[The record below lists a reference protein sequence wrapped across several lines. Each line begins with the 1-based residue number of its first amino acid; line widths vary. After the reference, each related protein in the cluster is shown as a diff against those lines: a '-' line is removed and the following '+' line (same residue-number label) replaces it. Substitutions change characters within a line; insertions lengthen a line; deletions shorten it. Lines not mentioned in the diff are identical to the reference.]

1 MASGGDSAAASSLH
15 AQAVE
20 LLNDAKLG
28 DKDTKLNKLSQV
40 QEILFHRD
48 QSLQGELIPAVA
60 DFQLDS
66 HAAIRRWL
74 VNFIETVSKQI
85 PKRECRRASFLMFL
99 FVPWP

>member
-1 MASGGDSAAASSLH
+1 MASAGDSAAASSLH
-15 AQAVE
+15 AQAVV
-20 LLNDAKLG
+20 LNDAKLG

-85 PKRECRRASFLMFL
+85 PKREFRRASFLMFL